1 MQRAGAGGAAH
12 KSLLPLLR
20 RCDAISVWPAPCL
33 RRQVGRSTQHHNSSH
48 NQPKLSSMLSTKS
61 KSALLL
67 LVLVCTLPPFAFAFA
82 FVPISHP
89 RSAPVRKR
97 LPALPADNNSFNDS
111 ESSEPQAPLTT
122 KSKSDTNIF
131 LDYVNAIR
139 PTTCIQ
145 AVGALIVGYLALMSG
160 QTDVRIRALSILSA
174 SLSVYLSYGAGM
186 VMNDVVDV
194 DYDAL
199 HESKSDRPIASGRI
213 SKAAAWAYCTV
224 LCLTSLALGQGIGLQ
239 YHLWTLANLAV
250 MLGYALG
257 LQRVLLLKNILCAFL
272 AISPLIGAWILTLG
286 TTTAPSKAIGGS
298 LALSKLVRLA
308 AVGFPMHLSR
318 ELLKDIEDIETDR
331 GNKVTLPLVIG
342 GENSHKIAFGIV
354 GCVCTAMIFTPLYW
368 PMFASRYPIY
378 PLSVAV
384 GLPMC
389 LRASFLPLREG
400 QRLLKRSIYVLLAG
414 MIGGLLAQ

>member
-1 MQRAGAGGAAH
+1 MF
-12 KSLLPLLR
+12 
-20 RCDAISVWPAPCL
+20 
-33 RRQVGRSTQHHNSSH
+33 ST
-48 NQPKLSSMLSTKS
+48 TR
-61 KSALLL
+61 KSAPLL
-67 LVLVCTLPPFAFAFA
+67 LVCALAPFAFA

-89 RSAPVRKR
+89 GSAPVRKAR
-97 LPALPADNNSFNDS
+97 LNALSSNNNNSF
-111 ESSEPQAPLTT
+111 ESSEPHQVPLTAKR
-122 KSKSDTNIF
+122 KSNTNIF

-160 QTDVRIRALSILSA
+160 QTDVRIQTPSILSA

-186 VMNDVVDV
+186 VMNDAVDV
-194 DYDAL
+194 DHDSL
-199 HESKSDRPIASGRI
+199 HASKSDRPIASGRI
-213 SKAAAWAYCTV
+213 SKAAAWTCCTV
-224 LCLTSLALGQGIGLQ
+224 LCLVSLALGQGIGLQ
-239 YHLWTLANLAV
+239 YNLWTFANLAV

-257 LQRVLLLKNILCAFL
+257 LQRVLLLKNVLCAFL

-286 TTTAPSKAIGGS
+286 GTTAPSISS

-318 ELLKDIEDIETDR
+318 EILKDIEDIETDR

-342 GENSHKIAFGIV
+342 GKNSHKIAFGIV

-389 LRASFLPLREG
+389 LRASFLALSEG